1 MRFRRYSWDG
11 IRGGWIVGQEETKER
26 CWFVEAFVQS
36 LTDAE
41 MGLSEGVGVN
51 SSRNS
56 DP

>member
-1 MRFRRYSWDG
+1 MRFRRYSG
-11 IRGGWIVGQEETKER
+11 NGFRCCWIIGQEETKER
-26 CWFVEAFVQS
+26 CRFVEAFAQS

-41 MGLSEGVGVN
+41 MELSEGVGVN